1 MAAVI
6 RSRRDVLRLGAGL
19 AASAAL
25 SNAAEAQ
32 STTPLRSLGAG
43 RGLIVGSACDTREI
57 SDSAYRSLVARES
70 AIITGTWEL
79 QMKTVEPVQGTFV
92 WPDSLLSYCTSN
104 DMKLHGHALQ
114 WHQLTPAWLNAIQPG
129 DRGKAAQ
136 LQYIMNL
143 VSHYRGRMYAWDVVN
158 EPIFTEDG
166 RADGLRNSIWLRLVG
181 ADYIARAFRL
191 ARQADAN
198 AILVLNEY
206 GIYYEHSYHEIR
218 RQALLRLL
226 ENLVRSGVP
235 INALGLQSHL
245 SPNSRWG
252 RLDVVRFGRF
262 LDDVVALGLK
272 LMITEFDVSDAYLP
286 SDIVMRDRMVSD
298 AAREYLDLVLSHRQ
312 CISLQTWGS
321 SDRYSWLNWAAP
333 RSDGLPVRPLP
344 FDTNMEKKQL
354 WSAIAAS
361 INGASA
367 R

>member
-6 RSRRDVLRLGAGL
+6 RNRRDFLKLGAGL

-25 SNAAEAQ
+25 PGAAQAQ
-32 STTPLRSLGAG
+32 STPLKTLGAS
-43 RGLIVGSACDTREI
+43 RGLVVGSACDSREI
-57 SDSAYRSLVARES
+57 ANSDYRALVARES
-70 AIITGTWEL
+70 AVITGTWEF
-79 QMKTVEPVQGTFV
+79 QMKTVEPIQGTFV
-92 WPDSLLSYCTSN
+92 WPNELVSYCTTNS
-104 DMKLHGHALQ
+104 MKLHGHALQ
-114 WHQLTPAWLNAIQPG
+114 WHTLTPSWLNNIQPG
-129 DRGKAAQ
+129 TPGKSAQ

-166 RADGLRNSIWLRLVG
+166 RADGLRNSIWLRIVG
-181 ADYIARAFRL
+181 SDYILRAFKL

-206 GIYYEHSYHEIR
+206 GLYYEHSYHEIR

-226 ENLVRSGVP
+226 ESLVRQGAP

-252 RLDVVRFGRF
+252 RLDVVRFGQF
-262 LDDVVALGLK
+262 LNDVEALGLK

-286 SDIVMRDRMVSD
+286 ADVVTRDRMVAD
-298 AAREYLDLVLSHRQ
+298 AAREYLDLVLSHRS

-321 SDRYSWLNWAAP
+321 SDKYSWLNWAAP
-333 RSDGLPVRPLP
+333 RTDGLQVRPLP
-344 FDTNMEKKQL
+344 FDANMVQKPL
-354 WSAIAAS
+354 WSAIASS
-361 INGASA
+361 ISNAPA
-367 R
+367 RW